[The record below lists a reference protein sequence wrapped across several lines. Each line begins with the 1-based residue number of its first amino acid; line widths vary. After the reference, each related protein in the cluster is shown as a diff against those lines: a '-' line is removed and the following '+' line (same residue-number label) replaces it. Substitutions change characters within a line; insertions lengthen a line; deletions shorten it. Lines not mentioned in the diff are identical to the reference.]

1 MNRGM
6 NTRYGRR
13 ILAAA
18 LVLAASAPT
27 VRAQT
32 LTPDPVTVS
41 DFASVTLDG
50 TAKTTTATMSDFS
63 ITDTAGAGWHVTVG
77 ATQFQE
83 FDVGAGQY
91 VTGGKTLP
99 AGSLSMPAPTVSPAT
114 DITIPP
120 GPYSIDGATVQVAS
134 AATGTTGTYDFTQG
148 GPLTLTVPASAHA
161 RTYRSE
167 VTIAVASGP

>member
-1 MNRGM
+1 MH
-6 NTRYGRR
+6 TTYGGP

-18 LVLAASAPT
+18 LTLAVGAATPAAL
-27 VRAQT
+27 AQT
-32 LTPDPVTVS
+32 LSPNPVTVS

-50 TAKTTTATMSDFS
+50 TANTTTATMANFS
-63 ITDTAGAGWHVTVG
+63 VTDTAGAGWHVTVG

-83 FDVGAGQY
+83 FDVGTAQY

-99 AGSLSMPAPTVSPAT
+99 TGSLTMPAPTVSPT
-114 DITIPP
+114 GGITIPP
-120 GPYSIDGATVQVAS
+120 GPYAIDGATVQLAS

-148 GPLTLTVPASAHA
+148 GPLTLTVPASAYA
-161 RTYRSE
+161 RTYRSD

>member
-1 MNRGM
+1 M
-6 NTRYGRR
+6 NTRYARP

-18 LVLAASAPT
+18 LALATSAP
-27 VRAQT
+27 AALGQT
-32 LTPDPVTVS
+32 LAPNPVTIS

-50 TAKTTTATMSDFS
+50 TAKTTTATLSDFS
-63 ITDTAGAGWHVTVG
+63 ITDTAGAGWHLTVG

-83 FDVGAGQY
+83 FDVGTGQY
-91 VTGGKTLP
+91 VTGGKILP
-99 AGSLSMPAPTVSPAT
+99 TGSLSMPAPTVTPAT
-114 DITIPP
+114 GITIAP
-120 GPYSIDGATVQVAS
+120 GPHSIDGATVQFAS

-148 GPLTLTVPASAHA
+148 GPLTLTVPASAYA